1 MNACSDQALTI
12 GTLAAFADGP
22 ITITGVEHIRN
33 HECNRVEALTESLTK
48 LGINIQEH
56 QDGWTI
62 QPGEIQSA
70 TLDTFDDHRVAMSLS
85 LVGTKVDGITLLD
98 PACVSK
104 TCPTYF
110 EMLKSLGMSID
121 YD

>member
-1 MNACSDQALTI
+1 
-12 GTLAAFADGP
+12 
-22 ITITGVEHIRN
+22 
-33 HECNRVEALTESLTK
+33 
-48 LGINIQEH
+48 
-56 QDGWTI
+56 
-62 QPGEIQSA
+62 
-70 TLDTFDDHRVAMSLS
+70 MSLS